1 MWDGADIK
9 GTRCRGA
16 PVFAAL
22 ITVAGLSPAL
32 SAEESANTSFSD
44 PSVLSPAIHA
54 TRLDY
59 SEFDVPEAV
68 TVITR
73 DDIRRAGYLE
83 ISEIFRSVPGFRIV
97 KIGDESRLGYHGT
110 TVAQHRRMLI
120 TIDGR
125 NVLIGDSQYVEFD
138 RLPIELEDIERV
150 TITRGPNGAAYGDN
164 AFLASVD
171 FQTVGR
177 DSPRGFSVRAGGGY
191 NDREKVAASLNES
204 VRGYDVQLS
213 AAMEQDGG
221 YDYYDA
227 QKTPRDDGK
236 DTKRGRVAIERE
248 FVEGSRWR
256 LDGSFYDSKNKT
268 GVQTIRTTGEQQNQG
283 EFFALSHEQELGEF
297 SRLDWFVSH
306 NRQRESMR
314 QSACYTPETIAGLLA
329 IVTNPVDRVRAL
341 APTQFVPQLLGT
353 SLENTCF
360 FLDVATES
368 KRNELEVEF
377 ESRRGAW
384 NYLFGG
390 SATQVDASSGQRF
403 AGMDQRQRSYRL
415 FSETAL
421 RLGPVHTSIGV
432 MAQDSSN
439 VEDTEVAWRGAVN
452 WLVRPNQTLRYSYAS
467 SFRIPSLTETE
478 TFWTGEFR
486 FGRSGEPLSTYQ
498 FSLPIP
504 IVTST
509 TRLKPETIE
518 SNSVGYFG
526 TFFRSSTTI
535 DVKVFHETIRDR
547 VQADVMF
554 FSPPPF
560 NGDAFTL
567 RGAETEVSVRL
578 NDYWRITGQY
588 SYLDTDARAAF
599 ERGMHGDHAGSFA
612 ATYRPSAGHEFTVAY
627 YGNSTI
633 SGNTYDRYD
642 LVYNYNR
649 QLGDHLFR
657 SQLVFQHHV
666 GGVDGLR
673 GDVPFLRNE
682 GYFAHI
688 NQLFVNFELTF

>member
-1 MWDGADIK
+1 MLDGADTNRTRTRLPHVLIPASLALVSTTLAEQASSESDLT
-9 GTRCRGA
+9 GTA
-16 PVFAAL
+16 
-22 ITVAGLSPAL
+22 
-32 SAEESANTSFSD
+32 
-44 PSVLSPAIHA
+44 PAIHA

-73 DDIRRAGYLE
+73 EEIRRAGYLE
-83 ISEIFRSVPGFRIV
+83 ISEIFRSVPGFRVV

-110 TVAQHRRMLI
+110 TVSQHRRMLI
-120 TIDGR
+120 TVDGR
-125 NVLIGDSQYVEFD
+125 SVLIGDSQYVEFD

-171 FQTVGR
+171 FRTVGR
-177 DSPRGFSVRAGGGY
+177 DSPRGLSVRAGAGY
-191 NDREKVAASLNES
+191 NDREKIAASLNEQ

-213 AAMEQDGG
+213 AASEQDGG

-236 DTKRGRVAIERE
+236 DTKRARLAIQRE

-256 LDGSFYDSKNKT
+256 LDGSFYDSENKT
-268 GVQTIRTTGEQQNQG
+268 GVQLVRSTGEQQNDG
-283 EFFALSHEQELGEF
+283 HFVALSHEQELGEF
-297 SRLDWFVSH
+297 SRLDWFASH

-314 QSACYTPETIAGLLA
+314 QSACYTPETIAGLVA
-329 IVTNPVDRVRAL
+329 IVTDPIDRARVL
-341 APTQFVPQLLGT
+341 APTQFVPRLLGT

-368 KRNELEVEF
+368 RRNELEVEF
-377 ESRRGAW
+377 ESGRGPW
-384 NYLFGG
+384 TYLLGG

-403 AGMDQRQRSYRL
+403 ANIDQRQRSYRL
-415 FSETAL
+415 FGETAL
-421 RLGPVHTSIGV
+421 RLGLVHTSIGM

-439 VEDTEVAWRGAVN
+439 VDDTELAWRGAVN
-452 WLVRPNQTLRYSYAS
+452 WLIRPNQTLRYSYAS

-478 TFWTGEFR
+478 TLWTGEFR
-486 FGRSGEPLSTYQ
+486 FGRRDEPFSTYQ
-498 FSLPIP
+498 LTLPIP
-504 IVTST
+504 LVTSS
-509 TRLKPETIE
+509 TRLEPETIKAH
-518 SNSVGYFG
+518 SLGYFG
-526 TFFRSSTTI
+526 TFFRSSMTI
-535 DVKVFHETIRDR
+535 DFKVFRENIDDR
-547 VQADVMF
+547 VQADVLF

-560 NGDAFTL
+560 NGDSFTL

-578 NDYWRITGQY
+578 NDDWRISGHY
-588 SYLDTDARAAF
+588 SYLDTNARAAF
-599 ERGMHGDHAGSFA
+599 ERGMHGDRA
-612 ATYRPSAGHEFTVAY
+612 ASLAVTYRAGAAHEFTAAY

-633 SGNTYDRYD
+633 SGNSYDRYD

-649 QLGDHLFR
+649 AFGAWLFR
-657 SQLVFQHHV
+657 SQLVLQHHV
-666 GGVDGLR
+666 GGVDGIR

-682 GYFAHI
+682 GYFADLT
-688 NQLFVNFELTF
+688 QVFVNFELTF

>member
-1 MWDGADIK
+1 MRNGAAYEP
-9 GTRCRGA
+9 TRYLPSR
-16 PVFAAL
+16 
-22 ITVAGLSPAL
+22 AL
-32 SAEESANTSFSD
+32 SIFSLAAFIPAVAAQSSEGELAD
-44 PSVLSPAIHA
+44 ATPSIHA

-68 TVITR
+68 TVITQE
-73 DDIRRAGYLE
+73 DIRRAGYLE

-120 TIDGR
+120 TIDGKS
-125 NVLIGDSQYVEFD
+125 VLIGDSQYVEFD

-177 DSPRGFSVRAGGGY
+177 DSPRGLAVRAGAGY
-191 NDREKVAASLNES
+191 NDRQKLSASLNQ
-204 VRGYDVQLS
+204 RLMGYDVQLS
-213 AAMEQDGG
+213 AAAEQDGG

-236 DTKRGRVAIERE
+236 DTKRARLAIERE

-256 LDGSFYDSKNKT
+256 LDGSFYDSENKT
-268 GVQTIRTTGEQQNQG
+268 GAQLIRSTGEQQNDG
-283 EFFALSHEQELGEF
+283 KFFALSHEQELGEF

-306 NRQRESMR
+306 NRQREAMR

-329 IVTNPVDRVRAL
+329 IVTDPSDRAKLL
-341 APTQFVPQLLGT
+341 APTQIVPRLLGT

-368 KRNELEVEF
+368 KRNELEIEF
-377 ESRRGAW
+377 ESRRDRWTYLLGA
-384 NYLFGG
+384 
-390 SATQVDASSGQRF
+390 SATQVDASSDQRF
-403 AGMDQRQRSYRL
+403 AGMDQRQRSYRA
-415 FSETAL
+415 FGETAL
-421 RLGPVHTSIGV
+421 RLGTLHASVGL

-439 VEDTEVAWRGAVN
+439 VDDTELAWRGAIN
-452 WLVRPNQTLRYSYAS
+452 WAVRPNQSLRYSYAS

-486 FGRSGEPLSTYQ
+486 FGRRGEPLSGYQ
-498 FSLPIP
+498 FGIPIP
-504 IVTST
+504 VFTSS
-509 TRLKPETIE
+509 TRLQPETIE
-518 SNSVGYFG
+518 SHSVGYFG
-526 TFFRSSTTI
+526 TFFRSSTTVDFKI
-535 DVKVFHETIRDR
+535 FRGTIRDR

-560 NGDAFTL
+560 NGDSFTL
-567 RGAETEVSVRL
+567 SGAETEVALRL
-578 NDYWRITGQY
+578 GDNWRFSGQY
-588 SYLDTDARAAF
+588 SYLDTNARAAF
-599 ERGMHGDHAGSFA
+599 ERGMHGDHAGSLA
-612 ATYRPSAGHEFTVAY
+612 ATYRPSSAHELTVAY
-627 YGNSTI
+627 YGNSDI
-633 SGNTYDRYD
+633 SGNSYDRYD
-642 LVYNYNR
+642 FIYNYNR
-649 QLGDHLFR
+649 ELGGHLFR
-657 SQLVFQHHV
+657 SQLIFQHHI
-666 GGVDGLR
+666 GGVDGIR

-682 GYFAHI
+682 GYFADL
-688 NQLFVNFELTF
+688 NQVFVNFELTF